1 MSFVLLDLA
10 AAIVLLASIAVA
22 STRGCRVRSHRLRSL
37 GCALVAVPLP
47 LAVALNLA
55 LRVPAPADQVSFLL
69 GVAAF
74 AVGAALILRSDE
86 GDWGREAEDDSPPWW
101 PAFEREFRVYART
114 SPPRRGKVP
123 T

>member
-10 AAIVLLASIAVA
+10 AAILLLASIIVA
-22 STRGCRVRSHRLRSL
+22 STRGRRVRSRRLRSL
-37 GCALVAVPLP
+37 GCVLVAVPLP
-47 LAVALNLA
+47 LAVAVNLA
-55 LRVPAPADQVSFLL
+55 LRVPAPADQVSFLA
-69 GVAAF
+69 GVTAF

-86 GDWGREAEDDSPPWW
+86 GDWGTGQDDDSPPWW